1 MNLIVTMIAP
11 SKGGAGDYLEEVINK
26 YQDFKLISPFNLNFS
41 NELINK
47 IFIALQRL
55 ILKFT
60 ILLLFPLI
68 KLDKVI
74 IYHPQTLGYW
84 ISTKLIEKASFVH
97 YFVLDASI
105 FCIKS
110 YNHRNENVCTKC
122 INNVSPFEDCNFFPK
137 KNSISSYKKHRE
149 VISAN
154 LNKIEFIVQTDG
166 FKNIVKNSFGK
177 TAISTVL
184 KMKFPSIKPNISKS
198 LEKNYDFAFHGNNL
212 DAKGSKYS
220 LELAESLPQ
229 NNFFFPF
236 HIKNISQN
244 IESKPVTWERG
255 LKDVILKSKIALC
268 PSIWSA
274 PVEGA
279 IIKTMIL
286 KVPVAIHVNEY
297 SASNTLFPKD
307 SFIPLTGNIYEDL
320 IILQDYLKDDEKLL
334 RVSNNAFEWINNY
347 ING

>member
-55 ILKFT
+55 ILKST
-60 ILLLFPLI
+60 ILLFFPLI

-110 YNHRNENVCTKC
+110 YNHRNKNVCIKC

-166 FKNIVKNSFGK
+166 FKDIVKNSFGK
-177 TAISTVL
+177 TAIATLL

-220 LELAESLPQ
+220 LELAESLLQ
-229 NNFFFPF
+229 NKFFFPF

-244 IESKPVTWERG
+244 IDSKPVTWDKG
-255 LKDVILKSKIALC
+255 LKDIILKSKIALC

-279 IIKTMIL
+279 IIKTMML

-297 SASNTLFPKD
+297 SASNTLLPKD
-307 SFIPLTGNIYEDL
+307 SFIPLTGVLHEDINTL
-320 IILQDYLKDDEKLL
+320 ENYLNNDEKLFN
-334 RVSNNAFEWINNY
+334 VSIKAFKWVIDY
-347 ING
+347 IDG